1 MFPAGIRLAS
11 SRMPPKAVAEAV
23 ALPDGYRLVWA
34 GEFENQRR
42 AAARLSVV
50 VPIALGLIFLVLFA
64 MLRSMRQSALILANV
79 PFAHA
84 FG

>member
-1 MFPAGIRLAS
+1 LGR
-11 SRMPPKAVAEAV
+11 R
-23 ALPDGYRLVWA
+23 
-34 GEFENQRR
+34 FENQRR

-64 MLRSMRQSALILANV
+64 MLRSMRQSALILANT

-84 FG
+84 FGQIAPGYACAACS